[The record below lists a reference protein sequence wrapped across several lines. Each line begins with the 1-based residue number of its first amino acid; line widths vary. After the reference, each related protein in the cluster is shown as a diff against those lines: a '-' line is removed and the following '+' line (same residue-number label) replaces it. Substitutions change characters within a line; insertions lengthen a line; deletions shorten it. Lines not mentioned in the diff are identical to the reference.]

1 MPNNEENTTDSSE
14 QGNDYLDMKNKNYSN
29 IFFNTFSSIS
39 ELIELRNKCPKS
51 PIIVYLNINSL
62 RNKII
67 DLREKMSKASL
78 VIVCIDKT
86 KLDESFPAS
95 QFLMEN
101 YHQFPPFRRDRNSKG
116 AGKLGFVKMAS
127 LLKESKKRIYLE
139 QYVLNSISKKKW
151 CILFAYKP
159 PKQSNVLFFQEISNS
174 LNQVVNK
181 YENIFL
187 AVDLNIGLLD
197 SKSNTSN
204 HFSVLRDMYDLTNLV
219 NVPTCYKNLFD
230 CIPHNLLIAKL
241 HAYGLTTEAL
251 TFLYSY
257 LKRRQQGVKIN
268 DAESIFKI
276 LLSGVP

>member
-1 MPNNEENTTDSSE
+1 MSINEENTTDSSE
-14 QGNDYLDMKNKNYSN
+14 QGNDYFDMKNKNYSN
-29 IFFNTFSSIS
+29 IFFSTFSSVS
-39 ELIELRNKCPKS
+39 ELIELRNKYPKN

-67 DLREKMSKASL
+67 DLREKMSKAFL
-78 VIVCIDKT
+78 VIVCIGKT
-86 KLDESFPAS
+86 KLDESFPVS
-95 QFLMEN
+95 QFLMES

-116 AGKLGFVKMAS
+116 GGKLGFVKNGLTAKRV
-127 LLKESKKRIYLE
+127 KETNLSGTICIE
-139 QYVLNSISKKKW
+139 FTISKKKW

-159 PKQSNVLFFQEISNS
+159 PKQSNVLLFQEISNS

-187 AVDLNIGLLD
+187 AADLNISLLD

-257 LKRRQQGVKIN
+257 LKRRQQVVKIK

-276 LLSGVP
+276 LL

>member
-1 MPNNEENTTDSSE
+1 M
-14 QGNDYLDMKNKNYSN
+14 
-29 IFFNTFSSIS
+29 
-39 ELIELRNKCPKS
+39 
-51 PIIVYLNINSL
+51 
-62 RNKII
+62 
-67 DLREKMSKASL
+67 
-78 VIVCIDKT
+78 
-86 KLDESFPAS
+86 
-95 QFLMEN
+95 
-101 YHQFPPFRRDRNSKG
+101 
-116 AGKLGFVKMAS
+116 
-127 LLKESKKRIYLE
+127 
-139 QYVLNSISKKKW
+139 NSISKKKW

-276 LLSGVP
+276 LLSGVPQGS